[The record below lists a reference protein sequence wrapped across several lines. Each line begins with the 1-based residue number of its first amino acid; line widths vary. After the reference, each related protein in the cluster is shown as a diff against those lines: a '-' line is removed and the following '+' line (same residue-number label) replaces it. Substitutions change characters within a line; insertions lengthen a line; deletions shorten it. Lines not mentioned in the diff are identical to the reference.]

1 MQIIVKISLV
11 VALCFMTIATL
22 SAQKSAYRRVLLFVE
37 SEKDSQLLEQQR
49 LLKADQAGCK
59 IRDIRV
65 QVHVFGK
72 TNKFFLSDHGIDSPQ
87 FTFLLIGKDGSAKF
101 RSTKVVP
108 KEQLFAIIDAMP
120 MRKKEM
126 KRAD

>member
-1 MQIIVKISLV
+1 MRIIVKISLV
-11 VALCFMTIATL
+11 ALCFLSLITL
-22 SAQKSAYRRVLLFVE
+22 NAQKSDYRRVLLFVE

-65 QVHVFGK
+65 EIHVFSK
-72 TNKFFLSDHGIDSPQ
+72 TNKYFLADHAIYSPR
-87 FTFLLIGKDGSAKF
+87 FTFLLIGKDGGAKF

-120 MRKKEM
+120 MRKSEM
-126 KRAD
+126 KRND

>member
-1 MQIIVKISLV
+1 MRIIVKISLV
-11 VALCFMTIATL
+11 ALCFLSLITL
-22 SAQKSAYRRVLLFVE
+22 NAQKSDYRRVLLFVE

-49 LLKADQAGCK
+49 LLKADQDGCK

-65 QVHVFGK
+65 EIHVFSK
-72 TNKFFLSDHGIDSPQ
+72 TNKYFLSDHAIYSPR
-87 FTFLLIGKDGSAKF
+87 FTFLLIGKDGGAKF

-120 MRKKEM
+120 MRKSEM
-126 KRAD
+126 KRND

>member
-1 MQIIVKISLV
+1 MHLFFRFSFFTVCF
-11 VALCFMTIATL
+11 LCCFLAN
-22 SAQKSAYRRVLLFVE
+22 AQKSNYRRVLLFVE

-49 LLKADQAGCK
+49 LLKADEAGCK

-65 QVHVFGK
+65 ETFVFSK
-72 TNKFFLSDHGIDSPQ
+72 TNKFFLSDHAVYSPR

-101 RSTKVVP
+101 RSTKVIS